1 MKQNKQQLKFSEMH
15 VSLTLYD
22 ITYRLLIFIQA
33 YGKCA
38 EDITRYRNTILTSD
52 PERYVKYKRMA
63 RCVNELELISCD
75 DDFCAY
81 EIQMKKTKVKD
92 SKPVHIGVAILQHS
106 KLLFLR

>member
-1 MKQNKQQLKFSEMH
+1 MSQN
-15 VSLTLYD
+15 
-22 ITYRLLIFIQA
+22 FIDRYLA

-38 EDITRYRNTILTSD
+38 EDVTKYRNTIVTAD
-52 PERYVKYKRMA
+52 VNRYEKYRRMP
-63 RCVNELELISCD
+63 RCLNELEMTSTD

-81 EIQMKKTKVKD
+81 EIQMKKTKVND